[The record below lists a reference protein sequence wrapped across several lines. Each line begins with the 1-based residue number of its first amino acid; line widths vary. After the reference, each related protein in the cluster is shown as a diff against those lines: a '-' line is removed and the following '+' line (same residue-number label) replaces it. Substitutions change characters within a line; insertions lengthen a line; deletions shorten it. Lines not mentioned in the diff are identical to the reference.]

1 MVIEPPY
8 VGVPSESHQ
17 FPVVVVVVGMVE
29 VAVAIVG
36 VVMLVVIVVVVD
48 ISVDAVVDVAQDAS
62 NIAVNSKTL
71 KPNQINFLFNSYS
84 FFTPALLFSVM
95 ASIIILVRQFNTFWW
110 TEHMT

>member
-1 MVIEPPY
+1 MSAFCRMVIEPPY

-95 ASIIILVRQFNTFWW
+95 A
-110 TEHMT
+110 